1 MSTLISPLDR
11 KMLRDLW
18 NMWGQAI
25 AITAVIA
32 CGVAT
37 FVMSLSTVISLEG
50 TRATY
55 YDRYRFAHV
64 FAHLK
69 RAPETLGARLR
80 EVPDVAQVQTRIVM
94 DVTLD
99 VEGLDEP
106 AVGRLISVPDRQ
118 TPGLN
123 DIYLRRGRYVDPE
136 RSGEVLVGETFA
148 IAHELELGDRI
159 SAIINGRKQ
168 WLTVVGVALSPEYIL
183 QFKPGELLPDAK
195 RFGVFWMGETQL
207 ASAFD
212 MDGAFNDVT
221 LSIMRG
227 AITDE
232 VIRQVDEL
240 TEPYGGTG
248 AYDREDQNSHRYL
261 SDEIRQLKG
270 MASIAPTIFL
280 SVAAFLLNVVLS
292 RLVKTQRE
300 QIAALKAFG
309 YSKWEVGFH
318 YLKLILVVVVI
329 GTFLGTLMGAWFGR
343 NLTSLYTQFYKFPLF
358 EYTLPWSV
366 VVAAATI
373 SFLSA
378 VVGVQA
384 SVRTA
389 VSLPP
394 AEAMR
399 PEPPASYRPTLMER
413 TGLGVLLSP
422 AGRMVMRN
430 LERRPLKAAMSTLG
444 IAMAVAVLIL
454 GSFTLDALNYLIDFQ
469 FRVAQRQDVMVTFI
483 EPIVGGVKREI
494 QKLPGVMQAD
504 FFRSVPTRLRHGH
517 HDRRVAVMGMDG
529 QSDMFRLIDED
540 KRQVEL
546 PDDGLMLN
554 TKLAELLDARLGEEV
569 TIEVLEGQR
578 GKYRV
583 PVTAMVTELGGL
595 NAYMH
600 ASALHRL
607 LQEGPHVSGAFL
619 KVEADKSD
627 QLYRQLKETPRVAGV
642 SVKSAAVESFNDT
655 IANNLG
661 KIRSFNVF
669 FATII
674 AVGVVY
680 NSARIS
686 LSERSRELATLR
698 VIGFSKAEVSTIL
711 LGELGVLTIAAIP
724 LGMVIGYFLAWWV
737 SLGLDTEIYR
747 IPLVVNPA
755 TYAMA
760 ACVVIVAA
768 VGSGLIV
775 RRSLGDLDLVAV
787 LKTRE

>member
-1 MSTLISPLDR
+1 MSMLISPLDR

-18 NMWGQAI
+18 HMWGQAI

-32 CGVAT
+32 SGVAT
-37 FVMSLSTVISLEG
+37 FVMSLSTLVSLED
-50 TRATY
+50 TRSAY

-64 FAHLK
+64 FAQLK
-69 RAPETLGARLR
+69 RAPETLTARLR
-80 EVPDVAQVQTRIVM
+80 DIPKVAQVQTRIVK

-99 VEGLDEP
+99 VEGLNEP

-123 DIYLRRGRYVDPE
+123 DIYLRRGRYIDPE
-136 RSGEVLVGETFA
+136 RSGEVLVGESFA
-148 IAHELELGDRI
+148 IAHELELGDQI
-159 SAIINGRKQ
+159 TAIINGRKQ
-168 WLTVVGVALSPEYIL
+168 SLTVVGVALSPEYIL
-183 QFKPGELLPDAK
+183 QFKPGDLLPDAE
-195 RFGVFWMGETQL
+195 RFGVFWMGQTQL

-221 LSIMRG
+221 LSLMRG
-227 AITDE
+227 AIVDE

-240 TEPYGGTG
+240 IEPYGGIG

-270 MASIAPTIFL
+270 MASVAPTIFL

-309 YSKWEVGFH
+309 YSKWEVGLH

-329 GTFLGTLMGAWFGR
+329 GTFLGTLTGAWFGH
-343 NLTSLYTQFYKFPLF
+343 NLTSLYTQFYKFPIF
-358 EYTLPWSV
+358 EYSLPWSV
-366 VVAAATI
+366 VVAASSI

-399 PEPPASYRPTLMER
+399 PEPPASYRPTMMER

-422 AGRMVMRN
+422 AGRMIMRN
-430 LERRPLKAAMSTLG
+430 LERRPLKAAMSSLG

-454 GSFTLDALNYLIDFQ
+454 GNFTLDALTYLIDFQ
-469 FRVAQRQDVMVTFI
+469 FRVAQRQDVMVTFV
-483 EPIVGGVKREI
+483 EPTVAGVKREI
-494 QKLPGVMQAD
+494 QKLPGVMQVD

-517 HDRRVAVMGMDG
+517 QDRRVAIMGLDG
-529 QSDMFRLIDED
+529 ESELFRLIDED
-540 KRQVEL
+540 KRQVEI
-546 PDDGLMLN
+546 PPDGLMLN
-554 TKLAELLDARLGEEV
+554 SKLAELLHVGLGDEV
-569 TIEVLEGQR
+569 WVEVLEGQR
-578 GKYRV
+578 GKYQL
-583 PVTAMVTELGGL
+583 PVTAIVTELGGL

-600 ASALHRL
+600 APALHRM

-619 KVEADKSD
+619 KVQATETDE
-627 QLYRQLKETPRVAGV
+627 LYQQLKETPRVAGV
-642 SVKSAAVESFNDT
+642 NVKTAAIDSFNET

-661 KIRSFNVF
+661 KIRSFNIF

-711 LGELGVLTIAAIP
+711 LGELGVLTIVAIP
-724 LGMVIGYFLAWWV
+724 VGMVIGYLLAWWV

-760 ACVVIVAA
+760 ATVVIIAA
-768 VGSGLIV
+768 IGSGLIV
-775 RRSLGDLDLVAV
+775 RRGLSSLDLVAV

>member
-1 MSTLISPLDR
+1 MASLISPLDR
-11 KMLRDLW
+11 KLLRDLW
-18 NMWGQAI
+18 KMKGQAA

-50 TRATY
+50 TRAAY

-69 RAPETLGARLR
+69 RAPETLVARIK
-80 EVPDVAQVQTRIVM
+80 EVPDVAGVQPRIVM

-99 VEGLDEP
+99 VEGLAEP

-123 DIYLRRGRYVDPE
+123 DIYLRRGRYIDPE
-136 RSGEVLVGETFA
+136 RSGEVLVGESFA

-159 SAIINGRKQ
+159 TAIINGRKQ
-168 WLTVVGVALSPEYIL
+168 SLTVVGVALSPEYIL

-221 LSIMRG
+221 LSVMRG

-232 VIRQVDEL
+232 VIRRVDEL

-248 AYDREDQNSHRYL
+248 AYDREQQNSHRYL
-261 SDEIRQLKG
+261 SDEIQQLRG

-309 YSKWEVGFH
+309 YSKWEVGLH
-318 YLKLILVVVVI
+318 YLKLILMVVILGTII
-329 GTFLGTLMGAWFGR
+329 GTFVGAWFGQ
-343 NLTSLYTQFYKFPLF
+343 NLTALYTQFYKFPIF
-358 EYTLPWSV
+358 EYTLPWAV
-366 VVAAATI
+366 VVAAAAI
-373 SFLSA
+373 SFSAA

-399 PEPPASYRPTLMER
+399 PEPPASYKPTIMER
-413 TGLGVLLSP
+413 TGLGALLSP
-422 AGRMVMRN
+422 AGRMIVRN
-430 LERRPLKAAMSTLG
+430 LERRPLKASLSALG
-444 IAMAVAVLIL
+444 IAMAVSVLIL

-494 QKLPGVMQAD
+494 QKLPGVLQAD
-504 FFRSVPTRLRHGH
+504 FFRSVPTRLRHAH
-517 HDRRVAVMGMDG
+517 HDRRVAVMGLDG
-529 QSDMFRLIDED
+529 SSEMFRLIDEK
-540 KRQVEL
+540 KRSVAIPQ
-546 PDDGLMLN
+546 DGLLLN
-554 TKLAELLDARLGEEV
+554 SKLASLLDVELGEEV
-569 TIEVLEGQR
+569 QIEVLEGQR

-583 PVTAMVTELGGL
+583 PVTALVTELGGL

-600 ASALHRL
+600 VSALHRL

-619 KVEADKSD
+619 KVDPTRTGE
-627 QLYRQLKETPRVAGV
+627 LYSYLKETPRVAGV
-642 SVKSAAVESFNDT
+642 SVKAAAIDSFNNT

-661 KIRSFNVF
+661 KIRGFNIF

-711 LGELGVLTIAAIP
+711 LGELGVLTLAAIP
-724 LGMVIGYFLAWWV
+724 LGMLIGYLLAWWV
-737 SLGLDTEIYR
+737 SLGLDTEVYR
-747 IPLVVNPA
+747 IPLVVNPG

-760 ACVVIVAA
+760 ASVVILAA
-768 VGSGLIV
+768 IGSGLIV
-775 RRSLGDLDLVAV
+775 RRGIGDLDLVAV